1 VTHVSQGAYAPF
13 SSTPDHSYCPKSGY
27 CSNQGLMPSSSGA
40 LLFLGAILALARA
53 SQVTPV
59 EKVITLLE
67 DLKNEVEAEGSA
79 EATSYDEFACFC
91 KETTMEKSKM
101 TTSGQDKIEEL
112 SADIGAKTAEKAD
125 KAESLKT
132 RQGKGKLLAD
142 ELVATTTRCEKEKA
156 EYEAEAADL
165 SKALS
170 ALKAAIKSLE
180 DSKPASFLQLRH
192 SIDSALALAESMDL
206 ISAPKQKAL
215 ATFVQQ
221 TAGVDPADPTYQ
233 FHSQGIIET
242 IQKLLNEFTTK
253 KSDLD
258 VEFEKSSAACK
269 STIAGLEEQI
279 EKNNDAMAQLEKNII
294 TLTEEIAKARED
306 LVNSEATLKDDQLY
320 MKDLTKLCEERA
332 KDWDQRSQLRG
343 GELEALEAALKIL
356 FVEVEPMSKIANER
370 AMLVQ
375 KQGPKLTLS
384 AGSRLQKASSFLQ
397 SFEGNNFFATVHK
410 SESSAAAKQERAVNF
425 LKHAGNRLHSETLSV
440 IAMHVASDPFTK
452 VKKLIQQLI
461 ERLLA
466 EATAE
471 ATKKGF
477 CDTELGKARKDR
489 DYRFQDV
496 KSLSVELGSLEAKRD
511 ELKAELS
518 QLKEDLEALAKA
530 LKEATE
536 IRKKEKTNNL
546 QTIKDASSGLEAVS
560 EAIAVLSAFYKQSA
574 KATVLAQASPVD
586 EDTQGP
592 GFEGA
597 YKGKQRASTGII
609 GMLEVI
615 KSDFDRTV
623 RQTTDA
629 EAKAHADFVEFDQE
643 SRSDTSGK
651 EMKKKLDEED
661 LATTLT
667 TIEQK
672 MTDMQTAQDLLDAA
686 LKVIEGLK
694 PTCID
699 TGMSYEERVAKREEE
714 IAALKKALCILD
726 PEGVEEQCED

>member
-1 VTHVSQGAYAPF
+1 
-13 SSTPDHSYCPKSGY
+13 
-27 CSNQGLMPSSSGA
+27 M
-40 LLFLGAILALARA
+40 
-53 SQVTPV
+53 
-59 EKVITLLE
+59 IT
-67 DLKNEVEAEGSA
+67 G
-79 EATSYDEFACFC
+79 
-91 KETTMEKSKM
+91 
-101 TTSGQDKIEEL
+101 GQDSIEEL

-125 KAESLKT
+125 KAEKLKM
-132 RQGKGKLLAD
+132 RQGKATELAD
-142 ELVATTTRCEKEKA
+142 ELAATKTRCEKEAA

-170 ALKAAIKSLE
+170 SLKAAIKALE
-180 DSKPASFLQLRH
+180 ESKPASFLQLRH
-192 SIDSALALAESMDL
+192 SIDHALALAESMDL
-206 ISAPKQKAL
+206 ISAPKQKAI
-215 ATFVQQ
+215 ATFVQE
-221 TAGVDPADPTYQ
+221 TTGVDPSDPTYQ

-242 IQKLLNEFTTK
+242 MQKLLDEFTAK

-258 VEFEKSSAACK
+258 AEFAKSSAACK
-269 STIAGLEEQI
+269 STIGDLKEKI
-279 EKNNDAMAQLEKNII
+279 EKNNNAISQLEEDII
-294 TLTEEIAKARED
+294 TLTKDIAKARED
-306 LVNSEATLKDDQLY
+306 LVNAEATLKDDQLY

-332 KDWDQRSQLRG
+332 NDWDQRSQMRG
-343 GELEALEAALKIL
+343 GELEALEGALKVL
-356 FVEVEPMSKIANER
+356 KDEVAPMDKAANKR

-375 KQGPKLTLS
+375 KTQQQKISLS
-384 AGSRLQKASSFLQ
+384 ATAKLQKTVSFLQ
-397 SFEGNNFFATVHK
+397 SVESLAVVHK
-410 SESSAAAKQERAVNF
+410 SESTAAAKQERAVTL
-425 LKHAGNRLHSETLSV
+425 LKRAGSRLHSETLSV
-440 IAMHVASDPFTK
+440 VAMYVASDPFTK

-489 DYRFQDV
+489 DFRFQDV
-496 KSLSVELGSLEAKRD
+496 NSLSVELGSLEAKRD
-511 ELKAELS
+511 ELTAEIA
-518 QLKEDLEALAKA
+518 QLKEDIEALEKA
-530 LKEATE
+530 LEEAE
-536 IRKKEKTNNL
+536 DVRKKEKATNL
-546 QTIKDASSGLEAVS
+546 QTIKDASSGLESVT
-560 EAIAVLSAFYKQSA
+560 EAIAILSAFYKQAA
-574 KATVLAQASPVD
+574 KALLQVKASPVD

-597 YKGKQRASTGII
+597 YKGKQDASTGII

-623 RQTTDA
+623 RHTTEA
-629 EAKAHADFVEFDQE
+629 EAKAHADFVEFDRA
-643 SRSDTSGK
+643 SRTDISGK
-651 EMKKKLDEED
+651 ETKKKLDEED

-672 MTDMQTAQDLLDAA
+672 MDDLQTAQDRLDAA

-726 PEGVEEQCED
+726 PEEVEEQCED

>member
-1 VTHVSQGAYAPF
+1 
-13 SSTPDHSYCPKSGY
+13 
-27 CSNQGLMPSSSGA
+27 
-40 LLFLGAILALARA
+40 
-53 SQVTPV
+53 
-59 EKVITLLE
+59 
-67 DLKNEVEAEGSA
+67 
-79 EATSYDEFACFC
+79 
-91 KETTMEKSKM
+91 
-101 TTSGQDKIEEL
+101 
-112 SADIGAKTAEKAD
+112 
-125 KAESLKT
+125 
-132 RQGKGKLLAD
+132 
-142 ELVATTTRCEKEKA
+142 
-156 EYEAEAADL
+156 
-165 SKALS
+165 
-170 ALKAAIKSLE
+170 LKAAIKSLE

-192 SIDSALALAESMDL
+192 SIDHALALAESMDL
-206 ISAPKQKAL
+206 ISAPKHKAL
-215 ATFVQQ
+215 TTFIQQ
-221 TAGVDPADPTYQ
+221 TTGVDPADPTYQ

-242 IQKLLNEFTTK
+242 IQKLLDEFTTK
-253 KSDLD
+253 KAELD
-258 VEFEKSSAACK
+258 AEFEKSSAACK
-269 STIAGLEEQI
+269 STIAGLEEKI
-279 EKNNDAMAQLEKNII
+279 EKNKNAMSALEKNLI

-306 LVNSEATLKDDQLY
+306 LINAEATLKDDQMY
-320 MKDLTKLCEERA
+320 MKDLTKMCEARA
-332 KDWDQRSQLRG
+332 KDWDQRSQMRA

-356 FVEVEPMSKIANER
+356 KDEVSPMDKAANER

-375 KQGPKLTLS
+375 KNNGPKISLS
-384 AGSRLQKASSFLQ
+384 AGKKGKTISFLQ
-397 SFEGNNFFATVHK
+397 NLREGGFLSAVHK
-410 SESSAAAKQERAVNF
+410 LESSAAAKQKRAVSF
-425 LKHAGNRLHSETLSV
+425 LKDAGNRLHSETLSV
-440 IAMHVASDPFTK
+440 VAMHVAADPFTK

-489 DYRFQDV
+489 DFRLQDV

-511 ELKAELS
+511 ELKAEIA
-518 QLKEDLEALAKA
+518 QLTEDLEALEKA

-536 IRKKEKTNNL
+536 IRKKEKTENL
-546 QTIKDASSGLEAVS
+546 QTIKDASSGLEAVT
-560 EAIAVLSAFYKQSA
+560 EAIAILSAFYKQSA

-586 EDTQGP
+586 EDTQGT

-597 YKGKQRASTGII
+597 YKGKQEASTGII

-623 RQTTDA
+623 RHTTDA
-629 EAKAHADFVEFDQE
+629 EAKAHADHVLFDRA
-643 SRSDTSGK
+643 SKTDISGK
-651 EMKKKLDEED
+651 ETKKELDEED

-672 MTDMQTAQDLLDAA
+672 MTDLQSAQDLLDSA
-686 LKVIEGLK
+686 LKVIEALK